1 MKKLRLFLIVF
12 AAISVA
18 VLGMSTAAVAKDKPI
33 KIGFMGNLSSPS
45 TLSAQAAAKLAV
57 SEMNEA
63 GGILGRPVEL
73 ILEDTKGEIPKTIE
87 VYKKL
92 VMYNK
97 VDVVVVAEKVEMG
110 VAGMEIGAE
119 LFREYPHI
127 MFSTIGSGD
136 SIWHHVRDNYDKYKF
151 GFQTYYFISTNYLN
165 IMGKE
170 VLPSFYKNV
179 VGTNKVAIIYEDM
192 EWTKPL
198 RKGLKGVS
206 KGLRAEYEKK
216 GLEVVYEA
224 TLSLDQKVFSTVFEE
239 VAASGAGV
247 MDCVVGYIDQ
257 GSFIKQWVQSSAK
270 DVPWFF
276 WGGLAGMPVAWKMTD
291 GKINSGSVGS
301 SFVKVPITEK
311 TIPFMDDMI
320 NKYKTG
326 PIFGSHTTYDTLN
339 GYKKAVEQAGGAK
352 DVEKVIKALEQVRE
366 VAVLGTIGWNPKYHY
381 NLPYPEYITPI
392 VQWQDGKMV
401 VIEPANIVTGEFK
414 SPAELRK

>member
-1 MKKLRLFLIVF
+1 
-12 AAISVA
+12 
-18 VLGMSTAAVAKDKPI
+18 
-33 KIGFMGNLSSPS
+33 
-45 TLSAQAAAKLAV
+45 
-57 SEMNEA
+57 
-63 GGILGRPVEL
+63 
-73 ILEDTKGEIPKTIE
+73 
-87 VYKKL
+87 
-92 VMYNK
+92 
-97 VDVVVVAEKVEMG
+97 
-110 VAGMEIGAE
+110 
-119 LFREYPHI
+119 
-127 MFSTIGSGD
+127 
-136 SIWHHVRDNYDKYKF
+136 
-151 GFQTYYFISTNYLN
+151 
-165 IMGKE
+165 
-170 VLPSFYKNV
+170 
-179 VGTNKVAIIYEDM
+179 M

-401 VIEPANIVTGEFK
+401 VVEPENIATGKFK
-414 SPAELRK
+414 LPAELRK

>member
-1 MKKLRLFLIVF
+1 MRRLRLFLIVF
-12 AAISVA
+12 VAISVVA
-18 VLGMSTAAVAKDKPI
+18 LGMSTMVMAKDKPI

-63 GGILGRPVEL
+63 GGILGQPVEL

-97 VDVVVVAEKVEMG
+97 VDAVVVAEKVEMG

-119 LFREYPHI
+119 LFREFPHI

-136 SIWHHVRDNYDKYKF
+136 SIWHHVRDNYDRFKF
-151 GFQTYYFISTNYLN
+151 GFQTYYFISTNYLE
-165 IMGKE
+165 IMGKQ
-170 VLPSFYKNV
+170 VLPNFYKTG
-179 VGTNKVAIIYEDM
+179 VGTNKVALIYEDM

-206 KGLRAEYEKK
+206 AGLKAEYEKK
-216 GLEVVYEA
+216 GMEVVYEA

-270 DVPWFF
+270 DIPWFF

-291 GKINSGSVGS
+291 GKVNGGSVGS
-301 SFVKVPITEK
+301 SFVKIPITEK
-311 TIPFMDDMI
+311 TVPFMDNMI
-320 NKYKTG
+320 QKYKTG
-326 PIFGSHTTYDTLN
+326 PIFGSHTTYDTLY
-339 GYKKAVEQAGGAK
+339 GYKKAVEQAGGVK

-366 VAVLGTIGWNPKYHY
+366 VAVLGTIGWDPKYHY
-381 NLPYPEYITPI
+381 NLPYPDYITPI

-401 VIEPANIVTGEFK
+401 VVEPANVATGKFK